1 MAEFGKVDPTKAQ
14 AIINALKDGRI
25 NQKEAENLGLT
36 AQEAE
41 ELNKAFSSGEVQIGD
56 FVLVNKGKTKDGKK
70 QITETKMAESEDE
83 KAFKSLGKQAYDFF
97 IGRHVEHAKNIVRP
111 FVKAWNNNDGAENV
125 AKAMPQAFKESAKAA
140 GNAVVENLTVA
151 AKVGITVL
159 GGGLTSCSNDYTEPT
174 TINLTGNQSISVKLQ
189 SLSEK
194 SSSADA
200 IEILKELVDHQKET
214 IEEIQKH
221 GKTLEDIKAILGA
234 ILQREIEQGNDIKVL
249 LDLAQQAGVNLKQ
262 VVEKLTENN
271 QLLSGIR
278 IDNNNNTQKILEA
291 IDKINASVKSL
302 GDQIHELPD
311 KFKAEFKGDL
321 TAIYNAIKEGNV
333 SLGEIQGNIQSL
345 AAKLEANLDK
355 IYKQAQANGKTQI
368 QIKNMLEK
376 IKNGDRKDYTQ
387 ILLDMLDV
395 LKNIDFTTQDT
406 NQTVKDIKAEIAD
419 MKADLKTLVN
429 NSNYISTRV
438 DNIAK
443 TEEQQKALLEAIL
456 AAIKAVGSSN
466 TAENQA
472 ILEALLKQGNDLKDI
487 MAVLNSINKNVVKGN
502 ETTENYG
509 KQILAAI
516 KAGNV
521 DLSKL
526 VELTKHIDEDQHKI
540 IANQDVT
547 IGIGNAIL
555 EWLKNHKPNGG
566 NNVDY
571 TAILTKM
578 SGQLD
583 DILAAIKDHEVHVT
597 VDDLNI
603 TVDVTGKVKCECTC
617 SDGHKH
623 EGIIGDLGVI

>member
-1 MAEFGKVDPTKAQ
+1 MAEFGKVDPNKAQ

-41 ELNKAFSSGEVQIGD
+41 ELNKAFSSGEVQVGD

-140 GNAVVENLTVA
+140 GNAVVDNLTTA

-159 GGGLTSCSNDYTEPT
+159 GGGLTSCTSDITEPT
-174 TINLTGNQSISVKLQ
+174 TVNQTGNQSISVT
-189 SLSEK
+189 LSGLNEK

-200 IEILKELVDHQKET
+200 IKILKELVNNQEKI
-214 IEEIQKH
+214 IEEIKNQ
-221 GKTLEDIKAILGA
+221 GKKLEDILAILGA

-249 LDLAQQAGVNLKQ
+249 LDLAQQAGVNLEQ
-262 VVEKLTENN
+262 VVAKLTENN
-271 QLLSGIR
+271 QLLSDIKN
-278 IDNNNNTQKILEA
+278 DNNNNTQKILEA

-302 GDQIHELPD
+302 EDQIKKLPD
-311 KFKAEFKGDL
+311 KFRAEFEGDL

-355 IYKQAQANGKTQI
+355 IYKQAQANGKTQNEI
-368 QIKNMLEK
+368 LKILEK
-376 IKNGDRKDYTQ
+376 IKNGDSKDYTQ

-429 NSNYISTRV
+429 NSNYISSRV

-526 VELTKHIDEDQHKI
+526 VELNKHIDEDQHKI

-578 SGQLD
+578 SKQLD